1 MTETIIDF
9 IDRTF
14 PDYSYS
20 SRIDMV
26 NAIDKWRDRAQ
37 PKYKRVD
44 LETLYKNTCNCEG
57 DGGPCLQ
64 CTHDFGWN
72 EAIDDIK
79 SKYGDLYMEAK

>member
-44 LETLYKNTCNCEG
+44 LDEMKGSHSGYGTEYVSYNR
-57 DGGPCLQ
+57 
-64 CTHDFGWN
+64 
-72 EAIDDIK
+72 AIDDIK
-79 SKYGDLYMEAK
+79 SKYGDLYVEVK